1 MKSTINKLAIAALLC
16 VTAIA
21 LPGCGNGEPSAPSPD
36 AVTNFLDNNPELIE
50 ESKRRAEEEAA
61 EAERATKR
69 SSADDMA
76 PPL

>member
-1 MKSTINKLAIAALLC
+1 MKSSITKLAIAASLC
-16 VTAIA
+16 LTATT
-21 LPGCGNGEPSAPSPD
+21 LPGCGNGDPSAPSPD

-69 SSADDMA
+69 SSSDDMA